1 LGGDANPWKKAPVMR
16 AKNNGRDNALRRGMR
31 SLRER
36 IDRALATADCDS
48 GLGPLRPAW
57 SLTPIARVDGAPEV
71 PVPEPDPQGRLRLPS
86 TSTLGVP
93 GTPITGG
100 FLLDLGEYN
109 PEMMGRNAIATY
121 EKMRRG
127 DAQVRATLAACKL
140 PVQSARWNVTTP
152 FLGSDEKP
160 QNSSVSSNG
169 AGRSTAAKAREITEF
184 VRENLFGG
192 LESRT
197 QSGAWVTQ
205 SWDEVV
211 RNALLMLEF
220 GCAIHEDIWTVDG
233 SRIRLRRLAP
243 RLPMTFYRW
252 LTEPD
257 GETLVALEQYGYRN
271 DRFLTAL
278 LPAEKMARFTY
289 QQEGANFWG
298 IPILRSMYPHWYIKA
313 ALYKIDSIA
322 AERNALGI
330 PVFRLAP
337 GFSAQDK
344 ETAYN
349 FVTQLAAHEAAGIV
363 EPPGDATTGL
373 RIVGYQGRLRDVM
386 PSIQH
391 HNVMISHAALVLF
404 MDLGQAEHGS
414 RALGDSSQAF
424 FMLALQN
431 LADQIA
437 LTITNSTVRRLV
449 EFNFGENAPVPR
461 VIAANVQSRSLGD
474 IASALTQFAQAGL
487 VISESNLRKFI
498 RDELAL
504 PEESAESIA
513 AIRGETVEEGGD
525 AAQIGRRTAEH
536 ELRAG

>member
-1 LGGDANPWKKAPVMR
+1 VKEKIRGQDKKV
-16 AKNNGRDNALRRGMR
+16 LRRSIR

-36 IDRALATADCDS
+36 IGQALAMADSES
-48 GLGPLRPAW
+48 GLISPGYVQTPMAQASLEGPASTSVKEPAG
-57 SLTPIARVDGAPEV
+57 PARLKAPT
-71 PVPEPDPQGRLRLPS
+71 

-109 PEMMGRNAIATY
+109 PELMGRNAIPTY

-140 PVQSARWNVTTP
+140 PVQSARWNVTLP
-152 FLGSDEKP
+152 SFLSGEAEK
-160 QNSSVSSNG
+160 SGAISSNG
-169 AGRSTAAKAREITEF
+169 AGRNTIGKAREIAKF

-197 QSGAWVTQ
+197 ESGSWVAQ

-211 RNALLMLEF
+211 RNALLMLDF
-220 GCAIHEDIWTVDG
+220 GCAMHEDIWTVDG
-233 SRIRLRRLAP
+233 AKIRLRRLAP
-243 RLPMTFYRW
+243 RLPLTFYRW

-257 GETLVALEQYGYRN
+257 GETLAAVEQYGYRN

-278 LPAEKMARFTY
+278 LPADKIARFTY

-298 IPILRSMYPHWYIKA
+298 ISLLRAIYPHWYIKT

-344 ETAYN
+344 EAAYN
-349 FVTQLAAHEAAGIV
+349 FVTQLAAHEATGIV
-363 EPPGDATTGL
+363 EPPGDGTTGL

-424 FMLALQN
+424 FMLSLQN

-461 VIAANVQSRSLGD
+461 LVAANVQSRSLGD

-504 PEESAESIA
+504 PEESAEGIA
-513 AIRGETVEEGGD
+513 AIRGETVEVGEEGVEVG
-525 AAQIGRRTAEH
+525 GRHRGQELPAE
-536 ELRAG
+536 

>member
-1 LGGDANPWKKAPVMR
+1 
-16 AKNNGRDNALRRGMR
+16 
-31 SLRER
+31 
-36 IDRALATADCDS
+36 
-48 GLGPLRPAW
+48 
-57 SLTPIARVDGAPEV
+57 
-71 PVPEPDPQGRLRLPS
+71 
-86 TSTLGVP
+86 VP

-109 PEMMGRNAIATY
+109 PELMGRNAIPSY

-140 PVQSARWNVTTP
+140 PVQSARWNVTSP
-152 FLGSDEKP
+152 SSAYGEAAKP
-160 QNSSVSSNG
+160 AAVSSNG
-169 AGRSTAAKAREITEF
+169 AGRNTAAKAREIREF

-197 QSGAWVTQ
+197 ESGAWVTQ

-211 RNALLMLEF
+211 RNALLMLDF

-243 RLPMTFYRW
+243 RLPVTFYRW

-257 GETLVALEQYGYRN
+257 GETLVAVEQYGYRN

-298 IPILRSMYPHWYIKA
+298 ISLLRAMYPHWYIKA

-330 PVFRLAP
+330 PVFRLSP
-337 GFSAQDK
+337 GFSSQDK
-344 ETAYN
+344 EAAYN
-349 FVTQLAAHEAAGIV
+349 FVTQLAAHEATGMV
-363 EPPGDATTGL
+363 EPPGDGTTGL

-414 RALGDSSQAF
+414 RSLGDSSQAF
-424 FMLALQN
+424 FMLSLQN
-431 LADQIA
+431 VADQIA

-449 EFNFGENAPVPR
+449 EFNFGENATIPR
-461 VIAANVQSRSLGD
+461 LVAANVQSRSLGD

-487 VISESNLRKFI
+487 VISESNLRRFI

-504 PEESAESIA
+504 PEESPEGIA
-513 AIRGETVEEGGD
+513 AIRGETIEVGDGG
-525 AAQIGRRTAEH
+525 AEVGGRH
-536 ELRAG
+536 GGLELPAR

>member
-1 LGGDANPWKKAPVMR
+1 LKEKIRRQDKKMMR
-16 AKNNGRDNALRRGMR
+16 KSTR
-31 SLRER
+31 SLQER
-36 IDRALATADCDS
+36 LDQALALADGKS
-48 GLGPLRPAW
+48 GLISPGYLQTPVASRRPDGPSPT
-57 SLTPIARVDGAPEV
+57 SVKEPTGADRIEA
-71 PVPEPDPQGRLRLPS
+71 PS
-86 TSTLGVP
+86 TSTIGVP

-100 FLLDLGEYN
+100 FLVDLGEYN
-109 PEMMGRNAIATY
+109 PELMGRNAIPVY

-127 DAQVRATLAACKL
+127 DGQVRATLAACKL
-140 PVQSARWNVTTP
+140 PVQSARWNVTMP
-152 FLGSDEKP
+152 SGLGREDALSHP
-160 QNSSVSSNG
+160 VSNNG
-169 AGRSTAAKAREITEF
+169 AGRNTRAKVREITEF

-197 QSGAWVTQ
+197 ESGAWVTQ

-211 RNALLMLEF
+211 RNALLMLDF

-233 SRIRLRRLAP
+233 SQIKLRRLAA
-243 RLPMTFYRW
+243 RLPVTFYRW

-257 GETLVALEQYGYRN
+257 GETLAAVEQYGYRN
-271 DRFLTAL
+271 DRFLTAI
-278 LPAEKMARFTY
+278 LPAEKIARFTY

-298 IPILRSMYPHWYIKA
+298 ISLLRAMYAHWYIKA

-344 ETAYN
+344 EAAYN
-349 FVTQLAAHEAAGIV
+349 FVTQLAAHEATGIV

-373 RIVGYQGRLRDVM
+373 RIVGYQGRLRDLM

-424 FMLALQN
+424 FMLSLQN

-437 LTITNSTVRRLV
+437 LTISNSTVRRLV
-449 EFNFGENAPVPR
+449 KFNFGENAPVPR
-461 VIAANVQSRSLGD
+461 LVAANVQSRSLGD

-504 PEESAESIA
+504 PEESVEGIA
-513 AIRGETVEEGGD
+513 AIRGETVEVGED
-525 AAQIGRRTAEH
+525 AAEIGGRHVGQEQPA
-536 ELRAG
+536 

>member
-1 LGGDANPWKKAPVMR
+1 MKEKNSRQGHKTPRRLAPPL
-16 AKNNGRDNALRRGMR
+16 RDRL
-31 SLRER
+31 
-36 IDRALATADCDS
+36 DRVLATAGREL
-48 GLGPLRPAW
+48 GLAWQGYGKLPEESAIKEPAA
-57 SLTPIARVDGAPEV
+57 TP
-71 PVPEPDPQGRLRLPS
+71 PVQPP
-86 TSTLGVP
+86 TTATLGVP

-109 PEMMGRNAIATY
+109 PELMGRNAIPTY

-140 PVQSARWNVTTP
+140 PVQSARWTVTSP
-152 FLGSDEKP
+152 FLLDLEP
-160 QNSSVSSNG
+160 SSRGANSSNG
-169 AGRSTAAKAREITEF
+169 AGKNTAAKAHEITGF

-197 QSGAWVTQ
+197 ESGGWVTQ

-211 RNALLMLEF
+211 RNALLMLDF

-233 SRIRLRRLAP
+233 SRIRLRRLAS
-243 RLPMTFYRW
+243 RLPVTFYRW
-252 LTEPD
+252 LTEAD
-257 GETLVALEQYGYRN
+257 GETLTAIEQYGYRN

-278 LPAEKMARFTY
+278 LPAEKIARFTY

-298 IPILRSMYPHWYIKA
+298 ISLLRAMYPHWYIKA

-330 PVFRLAP
+330 PVYRLAP
-337 GFSAQDK
+337 GFSSQDK
-344 ETAYN
+344 EAAFN
-349 FVTQLAAHEAAGIV
+349 FVTQIAAHEASGMV

-386 PSIQH
+386 PSILH
-391 HNVMISHAALVLF
+391 HNTMISHAALLML
-404 MDLGQAEHGS
+404 MDLGQAAHGS
-414 RALGDSSQAF
+414 KALGEASNDF
-424 FMLALQN
+424 FMLSLQN

-449 EFNFGENAPVPR
+449 KFNFGENAPVPR

-487 VISESNLRKFI
+487 VISEANLRKFI

-504 PEESAESIA
+504 PEESAEGIA
-513 AIRGETVEEGGD
+513 AIRGERVDVRSSAQEIEGGS
-525 AAQIGRRTAEH
+525 AGREVTAH
-536 ELRAG
+536 